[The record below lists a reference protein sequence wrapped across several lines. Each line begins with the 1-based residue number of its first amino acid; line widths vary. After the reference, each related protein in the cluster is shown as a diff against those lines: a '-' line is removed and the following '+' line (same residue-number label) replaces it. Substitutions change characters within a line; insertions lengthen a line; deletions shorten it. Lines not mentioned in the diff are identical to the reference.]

1 MNKNSI
7 RIALIVFCFAWIAYL
22 GVDLILGQVV
32 KAGVN
37 RLGPSITQTSVHL
50 DAAHLSPLTG
60 IGTLSGFVVGN
71 PKGWSGDHALSF
83 ARVRVSLSPF
93 SIFGDHIVIHEV
105 IIDGPSFVYETR
117 LVSSN
122 IGELLANVKGTS
134 EGPATPASNGKPM
147 KFIVEKFRITNA
159 KVSLG
164 VGPTAITLPM
174 PPISLD
180 NLGASTDGVSA
191 AELATV
197 IMRSVA
203 TGTAKTAAEA
213 AAKLGSTLGGAAGS
227 ATESAVDGMKKLFGG
242 SKN

>member
-1 MNKNSI
+1 MNKNILRISL
-7 RIALIVFCFAWIAYL
+7 IALCFVWIAYL
-22 GVDLILGQVV
+22 ALDLVLGQVV

-37 RLGPSITQTSVHL
+37 RFGPSITQTSVHL
-50 DAAHLSPLTG
+50 DGAHLSPLSG
-60 IGTLSGFVVGN
+60 SGTLSGFVVGN

-83 ARVRVSLSPF
+83 SRVKVSLSPF

-105 IIDGPSFVYETR
+105 LIDGPSFVYETK

-122 IGELLANVKGTS
+122 IGDLLSNVKGTS
-134 EGPATPASNGKPM
+134 EAPATPASNGKPI
-147 KFIVEKFRITNA
+147 KFIIEKFRITNA

-203 TGTAKTAAEA
+203 TGTAKTATEA
-213 AAKLGSTLGGAAGS
+213 AAKIGSALGGAAGS
-227 ATESAVDGMKKLFGG
+227 ATESAVDSVKQLFG
-242 SKN
+242 SKK